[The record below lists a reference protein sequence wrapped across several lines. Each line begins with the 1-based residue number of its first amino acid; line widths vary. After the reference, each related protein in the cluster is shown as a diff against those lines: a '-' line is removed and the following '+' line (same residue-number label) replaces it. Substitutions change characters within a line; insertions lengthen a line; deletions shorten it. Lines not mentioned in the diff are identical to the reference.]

1 MCRDL
6 GAGVSAA
13 LLALQYRHVTFCMIL
28 VGVSGGANLTAGIL
42 LTDYSTAVH
51 MVWETSRSEKQ
62 KCCSLVG
69 TGEVV
74 KGQRFWV
81 QCLEMDGILFEN
93 LFLNQSHSLFRNIS
107 FIRYEMKGSV
117 EG

>member
-28 VGVSGGANLTAGIL
+28 VGVSGGANLIVGIL

-51 MVWETSRSEKQ
+51 MAWETSRFEKQ

>member
-28 VGVSGGANLTAGIL
+28 VGVSGGANLIVGIL

-51 MVWETSRSEKQ
+51 MAWETSRFEKQ

-93 LFLNQSHSLFRNIS
+93 
-107 FIRYEMKGSV
+107 
-117 EG
+117 